1 MEPFAFVVEATDC
14 GGKARAGT
22 LFTAHGPVPTPA
34 FMPVGTVGTVKAV
47 RSRELQNE
55 LKASIILANTYHL
68 YLRPGTDILQEAGGL
83 HRFMGWKGPLLT
95 DSGGYQVYSLAPT
108 RSISDQGVLF
118 QSHVDGSRHL
128 FTPERVMDI
137 QRAIGADIV
146 MAFDECPPYPSP
158 EEYAHRSMELTHRW
172 LLRCVERWQATEPLY
187 GYPQALFPILQGS
200 VYPALREASGRF
212 VTTVPAP
219 GYAIGGLAVG
229 EPEETMYAMVELACD
244 ILPVEKP
251 RYLMGVGTP
260 VNILEAVARG
270 VDMFD
275 CVIPTRNA
283 RHGMLFTWQ
292 GIIRIKNARWQRCF
306 EPLNTSLFGEEG
318 YTLAYL
324 HHLFRTGEIL
334 AQQLAT
340 LHNLHF
346 YLELMRVIRKHI
358 LAGVFDAWRHEVRT
372 SLQASL

>member
-1 MEPFAFVVEATDC
+1 MEPFAFLVEATDC

-47 RSRELQNE
+47 RSLELQKE
-55 LKASIILANTYHL
+55 LQASILLANTYHL
-68 YLRPGTDILQEAGGL
+68 YLRPGPDILQEAGGL
-83 HRFMGWKGPLLT
+83 HRFMGWNGPLLT
-95 DSGGYQVYSLAPT
+95 DSGGYQVYSLART
-108 RSISDQGVLF
+108 RSISEQGVLF

-146 MAFDECPPYPSP
+146 MAFDECPPYPCS
-158 EEYAHRSMELTHRW
+158 EDYARRSMELTHRW
-172 LLRCVERWQATEPLY
+172 LIRCVERWQATEPLY

-200 VYPALREASGRF
+200 VYSALREASGRF
-212 VTTVPAP
+212 VTQVPAP

-229 EPEETMYAMVELACD
+229 EPAETMYAMVELACD
-244 ILPVEKP
+244 ILPFEKP

-260 VNILEAVARG
+260 VNILESVARG

-292 GIIRIKNARWQRCF
+292 GIIRIKNTRWQRCF
-306 EPLNTSLFGEEG
+306 EPLNPTLFGEEG

-334 AQQLAT
+334 ALHLAT

-346 YLELMRVIRKHI
+346 YLELMRAAREQI
-358 LAGVFDAWRHEVRT
+358 LSGDFEAWRHRVT
-372 SLQASL
+372 PALQSSL